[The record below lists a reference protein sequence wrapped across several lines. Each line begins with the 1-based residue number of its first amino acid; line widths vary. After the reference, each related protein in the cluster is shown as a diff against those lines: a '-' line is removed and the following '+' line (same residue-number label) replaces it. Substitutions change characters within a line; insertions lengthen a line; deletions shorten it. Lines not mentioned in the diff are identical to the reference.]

1 MNVYVLGSAIF
12 AATPLSAAQAD
23 GASAADARAAARRV
37 FLDLPADQFP
47 NLASMAVPL
56 TAGDAEARFLYGLED
71 LIAGIAAR
79 AAAPAAG
86 DRPTKRL

>member
-1 MNVYVLGSAIF
+1 MLGSAIF

-37 FLDLPADQFP
+37 FLDLRADQFP

-56 TAGDAEARFLYGLED
+56 TAGDAEARLLCGLED

-79 AAAPAAG
+79 AAAPRSGRQTDKA
-86 DRPTKRL
+86 LVMCE